1 MTRLM
6 ITAMAVWALGSA
18 APAWSDEVYRLQVD
32 GLACPFCAYGVE
44 KKISAAAGVK
54 KLDILMNAGEV
65 VVTTEEGAGFNEELA
80 RRLVA
85 DSGFTMRGFS
95 RVEPSQLAEPHKVNR

>member
-1 MTRLM
+1 MDRLM
-6 ITAMAVWALGSA
+6 ITVLTVWALVWA
-18 APAWSDEVYRLQVD
+18 APGWSDEVYRLQVD

-44 KKISAAAGVK
+44 KKLSAAAGVK
-54 KLDILMNAGEV
+54 KLDILMNEGEV

-85 DSGFTMRGFS
+85 DSGFTLRGFS
-95 RVEPSQLAEPHKVNR
+95 RAADTR